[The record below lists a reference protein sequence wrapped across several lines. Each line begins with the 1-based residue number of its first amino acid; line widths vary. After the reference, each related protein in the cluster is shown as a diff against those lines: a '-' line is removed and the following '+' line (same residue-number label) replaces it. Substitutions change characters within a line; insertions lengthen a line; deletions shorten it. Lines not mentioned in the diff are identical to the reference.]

1 MKPSDCFD
9 WTYAVVREVKEMGMV
24 YESEEMQRE
33 IDDML
38 TETGNLQLFS
48 TQVNATTA
56 LSVCARPLTYDI
68 VLGGKNMVFLN
79 NLENAVTI
87 YRAMLADFRGNVYL
101 G

>member
-68 VLGGKNMVFLN
+68 VLGGKNMVSLN
-79 NLENAVTI
+79 NLENAVTT

>member
-68 VLGGKNMVFLN
+68 VLGGTNMVSLN

>member
-9 WTYAVVREVKEMGMV
+9 WTCAVVREVKEMGMV

-48 TQVNATTA
+48 AQVNATTA

-68 VLGGKNMVFLN
+68 VLGGKNMVSLN

>member
-38 TETGNLQLFS
+38 TETGNLQLCS

-68 VLGGKNMVFLN
+68 VLGGKNMVSLN

>member
-68 VLGGKNMVFLN
+68 VLGGKNMVSLN

>member
-33 IDDML
+33 INDML
-38 TETGNLQLFS
+38 TETGSLQLFS

-56 LSVCARPLTYDI
+56 LSVCARPLTYDV
-68 VLGGKNMVFLN
+68 VLGGKNMVSLN

-87 YRAMLADFRGNVYL
+87 YNAMRADFKGEVYN

>member
-9 WTYAVVREVKEMGMV
+9 WTYAVVREVKEMGMD

-68 VLGGKNMVFLN
+68 VLGGKNMVSLN

>member
-24 YESEEMQRE
+24 YKSEEMQKE

-38 TETGNLQLFS
+38 TETGNLQLCS

-56 LSVCARPLTYDI
+56 LSVCARPLTYDV
-68 VLGGKNMVFLN
+68 VLGNKNMVSLN
-79 NLENAVTI
+79 NLENAITI
-87 YRAMLADFRGNVYL
+87 YQAMRSDFKGEVYN